1 MHKTLSVRIIGYAAS
16 LVLTLATF
24 LIVAYPEL
32 FHLQVRT
39 IVLLILIFAALQA
52 AVQSICFL
60 HILSEKG
67 PRWNLFI
74 FASTIS
80 IIIVIIAFSIWI
92 MDHLN
97 RNMMMH

>member
-1 MHKTLSVRIIGYAAS
+1 MHKTLTVRVVGYALS
-16 LVLTLATF
+16 LLLTLATF
-24 LIVAYPEL
+24 LLIIYPDY
-32 FHLQVRT
+32 FHFQVRT
-39 IVLLILIFAALQA
+39 VIWMVLIFAVLQA
-52 AVQSICFL
+52 CVQSICFL

-80 IIIVIIAFSIWI
+80 IIFVIIAFSIWI

-97 RNMMMH
+97 YNMSM